1 MSDTENGL
9 VLLDD
14 SEYFVQHNV
23 NYPPTAGNGFLMRR
37 CAVSMTSPEGAECV
51 GGYDLT
57 VDGKWHAQ
65 IQKPLDRETDT
76 DCRELGAF
84 ESRNEAL
91 HALWT
96 HRHEALTR
104 HPRH

>member
-1 MSDTENGL
+1 MSIETNGD

-14 SEYFVQHNV
+14 GEFFVQHNS

-37 CAVSMTSPEGAECV
+37 CRVSITTPEGAECV
-51 GGYDLT
+51 GGYDFQ
-57 VDGKWHAQ
+57 VNGKWVAD
-65 IQKPLDRETDT
+65 IAKEYDADT
-76 DCRELGAF
+76 DSDCRNVGSYDNRLDAI
-84 ESRNEAL
+84 

-96 HRHEALTR
+96 HRREAMTK